1 MKSELLR
8 INQPLMAGLD
18 DESLFNFSNATIS
31 LDYVDTRTGSGNS
44 LMFEVYG
51 GRLLYKSLYK
61 LF

>member
-1 MKSELLR
+1 
-8 INQPLMAGLD
+8 MAGMD